1 MKYTLLVNRCSKSSI
16 ETVKQR
22 CPKAIIVNFGE
33 VFPFQTSGVFH
44 IETSHLLA
52 KQMTGFYM
60 KRNTGLLWVNA
71 IVTKKLVCPK
81 PKEVQLFLDGGPY
94 DIETSPLI

>member
-44 IETSHLLA
+44 IETSHLLG
-52 KQMTGFYM
+52 KHD
-60 KRNTGLLWVNA
+60 W
-71 IVTKKLVCPK
+71 
-81 PKEVQLFLDGGPY
+81 FLY
-94 DIETSPLI
+94 ETQHWAVMG